1 MSATMARRTPRAE
14 GPPIGVDAPG
24 PDRGHVSL
32 DDVYGTTG
40 GRALMSGVQAVVR
53 LVLEQRRLDRSR
65 GLDTAAFVSGYEG
78 SPLGGL
84 DLELRRAQSHLD
96 QDGVV
101 FTPGLNEELAATAVS
116 GTQLLGEIPGHDHDG
131 VAGFWYGKN
140 PGLDR
145 AADAIRHGN
154 YAGTEPLGG
163 AVALIG
169 DDPTAKSSTLPSS
182 SVSMARKLR

>member
-1 MSATMARRTPRAE
+1 MSAILSRRKPGAR
-14 GPPIGVDAPG
+14 GPGAMGAPG
-24 PDRGHVSL
+24 PNRAHVSL

-40 GRALMSGVQAVVR
+40 GRALMSGVQAIVR

-96 QDGVV
+96 EDGVV
-101 FTPGLNEELAATAVS
+101 FTPGLNEELVATAVA
-116 GTQLLGEIPGHDHDG
+116 GTQLLTEIPGHDHDG
-131 VAGFWYGKN
+131 VVAFWYGKN

-145 AADAIRHGN
+145 AADAI
-154 YAGTEPLGG
+154 
-163 AVALIG
+163 
-169 DDPTAKSSTLPSS
+169 
-182 SVSMARKLR
+182 